1 MSTAMGI
8 DIGGSGIKGAVVD
21 LATGELT
28 TERFKV
34 ATPRPSTPRAVAR
47 AVVRLVS
54 EVGWEGP
61 LGCTIPSVVQSGV
74 VRTAAN
80 ISPRWIGV
88 DGAALLADAA
98 GRPVALVNDADAAGI
113 AEMRFG
119 AGRGKGGVVLLLTF
133 GTGIGSALFVG
144 GRLVPNTELGHV
156 KLWGGDAEWRASAAA
171 KTEEG
176 LSWARWV
183 KRVDQYLGHL
193 EALFWPDLL
202 IAGGGVS
209 RDHDKWLPL
218 LHTRAP
224 IVPAQLRNNAGI
236 AGAAVIAAE
245 RFGQSDG

>member
-1 MSTAMGI
+1 M
-8 DIGGSGIKGAVVD
+8 
-21 LATGELT
+21 
-28 TERFKV
+28 
-34 ATPRPSTPRAVAR
+34 
-47 AVVRLVS
+47 
-54 EVGWEGP
+54 
-61 LGCTIPSVVQSGV
+61 
-74 VRTAAN
+74 
-80 ISPRWIGV
+80 
-88 DGAALLADAA
+88 
-98 GRPVALVNDADAAGI
+98 
-113 AEMRFG
+113 
-119 AGRGKGGVVLLLTF
+119 
-133 GTGIGSALFVG
+133 
-144 GRLVPNTELGHV
+144 
-156 KLWGGDAEWRASAAA
+156 
-171 KTEEG
+171 G

>member
-171 KTEEG
+171 KT
-176 LSWARWV
+176 
-183 KRVDQYLGHL
+183 
-193 EALFWPDLL
+193 
-202 IAGGGVS
+202 
-209 RDHDKWLPL
+209 
-218 LHTRAP
+218 
-224 IVPAQLRNNAGI
+224 
-236 AGAAVIAAE
+236 
-245 RFGQSDG
+245 